1 MKKGIIFTLDATLAI
16 VLALSII
23 LSSMFY
29 LSQSEVSFEKQNLYK
44 LSMDVLAV
52 LEKQD
57 VLDHA
62 ISTNS
67 TIEIQ
72 SYIDSLPPNTCV
84 KIDLHDVSNAKLMS
98 IRRTYCTYPEEYS
111 VLRRVFIS
119 NYEIYNAKI
128 EVWYK

>member
-29 LSQSEVSFEKQNLYK
+29 LSQTEVSFEKPTQYK
-44 LSMDVLAV
+44 LSMDSLAV
-52 LEKQD
+52 LEKQG
-57 VLDHA
+57 VLDRA
-62 ISTNS
+62 VSSNS
-67 TIEIQ
+67 TTEIQ
-72 SYIDSLPPNTCV
+72 SFLDFLPSNTCA
-84 KIDLHDVSNAKLMS
+84 KIDLYDDSGAKFMS
-98 IRRTYCTYPEEYS
+98 VRRSYCTYPEEYS